1 MQGMRYTMRAVIF
14 VKRSVRFPGKH
25 SVLVNGLGLT
35 EGIAKKLSETGLF
48 DETIIFSKDENFKS
62 AYGTI
67 VTDDSEGTI
76 LDSVIRAVQEFGD
89 IFAFAGDMPFIC
101 LHIVSAMLLKFD
113 GKSLCPRSSDK
124 VLQTLHCIY
133 GKRDLMALKEYA
145 GEGGKSMHGFIERKG
160 AIIDYGS
167 NDNICFENVNFPSDL
182 VRLNL

>member
-1 MQGMRYTMRAVIF
+1 MRAVIF

-25 SVLVNGLGLT
+25 SILVNGLGLT

-67 VTDDSEGTI
+67 VSDDSEGTI
-76 LDSVIRAVQEFGD
+76 LDSVIMAVQEFGD

-113 GKSLCPRSSDK
+113 GKPLCPRSSNN

-145 GEGGKSMHGFIERKG
+145 GEGGKSMHGFIERNG

-167 NDNICFENVNFPSDL
+167 NDNICFENINFPSDL

>member
-1 MQGMRYTMRAVIF
+1 MRAVIF

-76 LDSVIRAVQEFGD
+76 LDSVI
-89 IFAFAGDMPFIC
+89 
-101 LHIVSAMLLKFD
+101 
-113 GKSLCPRSSDK
+113 
-124 VLQTLHCIY
+124 
-133 GKRDLMALKEYA
+133 
-145 GEGGKSMHGFIERKG
+145 
-160 AIIDYGS
+160 
-167 NDNICFENVNFPSDL
+167 
-182 VRLNL
+182 